1 MVAAGMS
8 IEEANK
14 KIYGA
19 LANSNKSKQTYQLLA
34 DQGFGAIVDK
44 STAAEFAVGNLVNTL
59 NRGEGTADWYKEV
72 GNGFEGLINI
82 FQTATSSLIGTKDA
96 AGNVIDEFKAYE
108 IVMSKAEAN
117 NPGINDAIGESVYSN
132 LVKTQ
137 PLLELIANKSDSI
150 KGILA
155 KWKLFTSGI
164 NIDLSK
170 IDSTLASKLAG
181 FTSAIG
187 SGINQLTT
195 AAGDS
200 TTYGKTGAALT
211 KLQKT
216 IAATSAA
223 AQRANAASQRSAQE
237 ELKALAK
244 KIKLI
249 EEEKNKKLEALRA
262 TQDASNYALELQKL
276 QIEYADAVS
285 RGDQAGAARARLDID
300 QLTSNRQSELASKA
314 IEDAAAKERAPIEKQ
329 MEKKQEDQ
337 DKKNV
342 AFQNA
347 TDNSAV
353 AGEISDKI
361 KKFQSSY
368 NELTTRG
375 ISAELLPAK
384 ERAAEEANIR
394 SELVALVKEIQ
405 KAGTGS
411 STTAKTVRD
420 AFGLYFNKDGKPVT
434 PETTG
439 SPTGFDAKGKP
450 TFSQTPTKAVMDVF
464 KSDMAAVKQ
473 LATAITG
480 GTTLDRLR
488 LELKEALGKGETKPK
503 PNVPTAKQA
512 ANNAV
517 DPMAP
522 AGGTVRKE
530 GNITYIYDN
539 MGKKYDITSP
549 EGKKL
554 KKVFKKASGGIVQHF
569 GPGGGVYGPGTGTSD
584 SIPAMLSNGEYVVR
598 AESVQAI
605 GVPMLDKINK
615 LAAGGMVS
623 YDIPKMS
630 SGGRVRFN
638 EGGLASSG
646 STLYN
651 INVELNGTNLTADQ
665 VAASIHK
672 EMRIREMAAG
682 VNRRIGG

>member
-1 MVAAGMS
+1 
-8 IEEANK
+8 
-14 KIYGA
+14 
-19 LANSNKSKQTYQLLA
+19 
-34 DQGFGAIVDK
+34 
-44 STAAEFAVGNLVNTL
+44 
-59 NRGEGTADWYKEV
+59 
-72 GNGFEGLINI
+72 
-82 FQTATSSLIGTKDA
+82 
-96 AGNVIDEFKAYE
+96 
-108 IVMSKAEAN
+108 
-117 NPGINDAIGESVYSN
+117 
-132 LVKTQ
+132 
-137 PLLELIANKSDSI
+137 
-150 KGILA
+150 
-155 KWKLFTSGI
+155 
-164 NIDLSK
+164 
-170 IDSTLASKLAG
+170 
-181 FTSAIG
+181 
-187 SGINQLTT
+187 
-195 AAGDS
+195 
-200 TTYGKTGAALT
+200 
-211 KLQKT
+211 
-216 IAATSAA
+216 
-223 AQRANAASQRSAQE
+223 
-237 ELKALAK
+237 
-244 KIKLI
+244 
-249 EEEKNKKLEALRA
+249 
-262 TQDASNYALELQKL
+262 
-276 QIEYADAVS
+276 
-285 RGDQAGAARARLDID
+285 
-300 QLTSNRQSELASKA
+300 
-314 IEDAAAKERAPIEKQ
+314 
-329 MEKKQEDQ
+329 
-337 DKKNV
+337 
-342 AFQNA
+342 
-347 TDNSAV
+347 
-353 AGEISDKI
+353 
-361 KKFQSSY
+361 
-368 NELTTRG
+368 
-375 ISAELLPAK
+375 LPAK